1 MSEGMHSVTVRLA
14 SFLQHVWH
22 RWRMYLVPLSL
33 HPMPG
38 NGTDEMSLHMPR
50 FFPVGDGRESRL
62 PRRATAVLAALPA
75 ALLLATSG
83 ALLAPGSAAAAP
95 GDDITDQCLEM
106 SQNGGPWVKPAAFDP
121 SGTDYI
127 PIPGD
132 EGTQL
137 AFNVRNVCDLP
148 ATLTL
153 FSESWS
159 VSGGGTA
166 TVRGK
171 LDGQVGQQFVI
182 GPNANSSTRI
192 ELVKTPLAQ
201 NANVMAGF
209 MIGIPAGEV
218 LQGYEINPGWGLVL
232 VEGEPVVVAPSA
244 PTGLTLGS
252 AEVEAGTPVKV
263 SGKAEP
269 NSTVTVTGGG
279 ATCTATADTSGNFSC
294 NLTITTP
301 GSHPITATATNEGG
315 TSPAST
321 AVTVKVT
328 AKTTDPGGSSSGSLG
343 SSTGSLGSLDLF
355 GSLGG

>member
-1 MSEGMHSVTVRLA
+1 
-14 SFLQHVWH
+14 
-22 RWRMYLVPLSL
+22 
-33 HPMPG
+33 
-38 NGTDEMSLHMPR
+38 MSLHMPR

-171 LDGQVGQQFVI
+171 IDGQVGQQFVI

-209 MIGIPAGEV
+209 MIGIPASEV

-232 VEGEPVVVAPSA
+232 VEGEPARGRPQCSDR
-244 PTGLTLGS
+244 L
-252 AEVEAGTPVKV
+252 V
-263 SGKAEP
+263 SGRRRGRGGYTRQGLRQGRAEQHRHCHRRGCHLHRHRGYEWGLQLQP
-269 NSTVTVTGGG
+269 DYHHTRQSSDHRHCDKCGW
-279 ATCTATADTSGNFSC
+279 DQPR
-294 NLTITTP
+294 LR
-301 GSHPITATATNEGG
+301 GSHGQGHGENHR
-315 TSPAST
+315 
-321 AVTVKVT
+321 
-328 AKTTDPGGSSSGSLG
+328 SGRQQQR
-343 SSTGSLGSLDLF
+343 F
-355 GSLGG
+355 ARQ

>member
-22 RWRMYLVPLSL
+22 RWRMYLVPPSL

-132 EGTQL
+132 EARSWPSTFVMS
-137 AFNVRNVCDLP
+137 ATFLP
-148 ATLTL
+148 RSL
-153 FSESWS
+153 FS
-159 VSGGGTA
+159 
-166 TVRGK
+166 VRA
-171 LDGQVGQQFVI
+171 
-182 GPNANSSTRI
+182 GPSRAAALR
-192 ELVKTPLAQ
+192 Q
-201 NANVMAGF
+201 C
-209 MIGIPAGEV
+209 
-218 LQGYEINPGWGLVL
+218 
-232 VEGEPVVVAPSA
+232 
-244 PTGLTLGS
+244 
-252 AEVEAGTPVKV
+252 
-263 SGKAEP
+263 
-269 NSTVTVTGGG
+269 G
-279 ATCTATADTSGNFSC
+279 AK
-294 NLTITTP
+294 
-301 GSHPITATATNEGG
+301 
-315 TSPAST
+315 ST
-321 AVTVKVT
+321 ARS
-328 AKTTDPGGSSSGSLG
+328 ASSS
-343 SSTGSLGSLDLF
+343 
-355 GSLGG
+355 

>member
-22 RWRMYLVPLSL
+22 RWRMYLVPPSL

-209 MIGIPAGEV
+209 MIGI
-218 LQGYEINPGWGLVL
+218 LVGPPL
-232 VEGEPVVVAPSA
+232 
-244 PTGLTLGS
+244 
-252 AEVEAGTPVKV
+252 
-263 SGKAEP
+263 
-269 NSTVTVTGGG
+269 
-279 ATCTATADTSGNFSC
+279 
-294 NLTITTP
+294 
-301 GSHPITATATNEGG
+301 
-315 TSPAST
+315 
-321 AVTVKVT
+321 AVQHLC
-328 AKTTDPGGSSSGSLG
+328 DS
-343 SSTGSLGSLDLF
+343 
-355 GSLGG
+355 